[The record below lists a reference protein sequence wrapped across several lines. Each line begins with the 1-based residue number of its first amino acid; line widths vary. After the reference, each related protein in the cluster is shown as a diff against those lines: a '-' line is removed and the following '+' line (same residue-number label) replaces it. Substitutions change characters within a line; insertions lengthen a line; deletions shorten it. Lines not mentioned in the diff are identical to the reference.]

1 MERLSR
7 SIEKRS
13 FQRSTVSLPIEYRK
27 VDELHPWGG
36 LIENISEMGLRVL
49 SVRPMA
55 IGAELSIAVLFVN
68 GYELSYFTVLARVVW
83 KNLRLEE
90 DWSGYEYGVD
100 FVHISENDRRKL
112 QQLLENHRLME
123 KNFEADHPAH
133 APEINFT
140 SSVEEIP

>member
-1 MERLSR
+1 
-7 SIEKRS
+7 
-13 FQRSTVSLPIEYRK
+13 
-27 VDELHPWGG
+27 
-36 LIENISEMGLRVL
+36 
-49 SVRPMA
+49 MA

>member
-68 GYELSYFTVLARVVW
+68 GYVPSAKTSFTQKCQNIVY
-83 KNLRLEE
+83 
-90 DWSGYEYGVD
+90 S
-100 FVHISENDRRKL
+100 
-112 QQLLENHRLME
+112 
-123 KNFEADHPAH
+123 
-133 APEINFT
+133 
-140 SSVEEIP
+140 